1 MLFVYIYIYT
11 YLSVISIMREE
22 NFIELLENIGLTH
35 NQSLIYF
42 TLIKAGRNGSIVR
55 DLDHI
60 TDIKRTNIY
69 PILHELIDLGCVIE
83 GGYAEKSKN
92 AAIYIAVKP
101 IEFIDHLIQKK
112 KDEINHLQKFKET
125 NAKPLQNIFQEGIEI
140 TLDQIDPI
148 IRKYFEPLIMSG
160 WKIHSYVK
168 RNNIPMF
175 DYEVYD
181 CMLYAPH
188 ASILKDCS
196 FHLFT
201 FGYDIQSDK
210 NALEFFTQSLK
221 RKTKEIKSYFFD
233 IKQIQLLDEKVEFFN
248 ITFQSFKMQIE
259 ISDLQNSKYFSEE
272 LKETLEIKNDLYF
285 EIGKAVIMPFNNKL
299 FYFWA
304 ESRQILSE
312 IIEPIIQ
319 IEKY

>member
-1 MLFVYIYIYT
+1 
-11 YLSVISIMREE
+11 MRED
-22 NFIELLENIGLTH
+22 NFVELLENIGLTH

-55 DLDHI
+55 DLDHA

-69 PILHELIDLGCVIE
+69 PILHELIDLGCIIE

-92 AAIYIAVKP
+92 AAIYIAEKP
-101 IEFIDHLIQKK
+101 INFINHLLQKK
-112 KDEINHLQKFKET
+112 REEINHLQKFKET
-125 NAKPLQNIFQEGIEI
+125 NAKSLQNIFQEGIDI

-148 IRKYFEPLIMSG
+148 LREYFKPLIMSG
-160 WKIHSYVK
+160 WKIQSYVK

-175 DYEVYD
+175 DYEVFD

-221 RKTKEIKSYFFD
+221 RKTKEMKSYFFD

-248 ITFQSFKMQIE
+248 NTFPSFKMRIK
-259 ISDLQNSKYFSEE
+259 ITDLKNSKYFSDE
-272 LKETLEIKNDLYF
+272 LKEDTNVKSDHYF
-285 EIGKAVIMPFNNKL
+285 EIGKAVIMPIKNKL

-304 ESRQILSE
+304 ESNQILSE
-312 IIEPIIQ
+312 IIEPIIK
-319 IEKY
+319 IENL

>member
-1 MLFVYIYIYT
+1 
-11 YLSVISIMREE
+11 MREE
-22 NFIELLENIGLTH
+22 NFVGLLENIGLTH

-42 TLIKAGRNGSIVR
+42 TLIKAGKNGSIVR
-55 DLDHI
+55 ELDHA

-92 AAIYIAVKP
+92 AAIYIAVNP
-101 IEFIDHLIQKK
+101 LNFIDQLIQKK
-112 KDEINHLQKFKET
+112 REEINHLQNFKES
-125 NAKPLQNIFQEGIEI
+125 NVKSLQNIFQEGIEI

-148 IRKYFEPLIMSG
+148 IRKYFKPLIMSG

-175 DYEVYD
+175 NYEVYD

-188 ASILKDCS
+188 ANILKDCS

-210 NALEFFTQSLK
+210 NALEFFTQTLK

-233 IKQIQLLDEKVEFFN
+233 IKQIQLLDEKVEFLT
-248 ITFQSFKMQIE
+248 IRFQA
-259 ISDLQNSKYFSEE
+259 
-272 LKETLEIKNDLYF
+272 LK
-285 EIGKAVIMPFNNKL
+285 
-299 FYFWA
+299 
-304 ESRQILSE
+304 
-312 IIEPIIQ
+312 
-319 IEKY
+319 

>member
-1 MLFVYIYIYT
+1 MG
-11 YLSVISIMREE
+11 EE
-22 NFIELLENIGLTH
+22 NFVELLENIGLTH
-35 NQSLIYF
+35 NQSKIYF
-42 TLIKAGRNGSIVR
+42 TLIKAGKNGSIVR
-55 DLDHI
+55 DLDHS

-69 PILHELIDLGCVIE
+69 PILHELIDLGCIIE

-101 IEFIDHLIQKK
+101 INFVDHLIQKK
-112 KDEINHLQKFKET
+112 REEINHLQKFKET
-125 NAKPLQNIFQEGIEI
+125 NAKSLQNIYIEGIEI
-140 TLDQIDPI
+140 NLDQINPI
-148 IRKYFEPLIMSG
+148 LRKYFKPLIMSG

-168 RNNIPMF
+168 RNHIPMF
-175 DYEVYD
+175 NYEVYD

-248 ITFQSFKMQIE
+248 NTFPSFKMRIK
-259 ISDLQNSKYFSEE
+259 ISDLKNSKYFSEE
-272 LKETLEIKNDLYF
+272 LKEDAIAKNDNYF
-285 EIGKAVIMPFNNKL
+285 EIGKAVIMPIKNKL

-304 ESRQILSE
+304 ESSQILSE
-312 IIEPIIQ
+312 IIEPIIK
-319 IEKY
+319 IENL

>member
-1 MLFVYIYIYT
+1 
-11 YLSVISIMREE
+11 MRED
-22 NFIELLENIGLTH
+22 NFVELLENIGLTH

-55 DLDHI
+55 DLDHA

-69 PILHELIDLGCVIE
+69 PILHELIDLGCIIE

-92 AAIYIAVKP
+92 AAIYIAEKP
-101 IEFIDHLIQKK
+101 INFINHLLQKK
-112 KDEINHLQKFKET
+112 REEINHLQKFKET
-125 NAKPLQNIFQEGIEI
+125 NAKSLQNIFQEGIDI

-148 IRKYFEPLIMSG
+148 LREYFKPLIMSG
-160 WKIHSYVK
+160 WKIQSYVK

-175 DYEVYD
+175 DYEVFD

-221 RKTKEIKSYFFD
+221 RKTKEMKSYFFD

-248 ITFQSFKMQIE
+248 NTFPSFKMRIK
-259 ISDLQNSKYFSEE
+259 ISDLKNSKYFSEE
-272 LKETLEIKNDLYF
+272 LKEDTNVKSGNYF
-285 EIGKAVIMPFNNKL
+285 DIGKAVIMPIKNKL

-304 ESRQILSE
+304 ESNQILNE
-312 IIEPIIQ
+312 IIEPIIK
-319 IEKY
+319 IENL

>member
-1 MLFVYIYIYT
+1 M
-11 YLSVISIMREE
+11 
-22 NFIELLENIGLTH
+22 LENIGLTH

-42 TLIKAGRNGSIVR
+42 TLIKAGKKGSIVR
-55 DLDHI
+55 DLDHA

-69 PILHELIDLGCVIE
+69 PILHELIDLGCITE

-92 AAIYIAVKP
+92 AAIYVAVNP
-101 IEFIDHLIQKK
+101 INFISHLIQKK
-112 KDEINHLQKFKET
+112 RGEINHLLKFKET
-125 NAKPLQNIFQEGIEI
+125 NAKVLHHIFQEGIEI
-140 TLDQIDPI
+140 SLDQIDPI
-148 IRKYFEPLIMSG
+148 IRKYFEPLILSG

-168 RNNIPMF
+168 RDNIPMF
-175 DYEVYD
+175 NYEVYD

-248 ITFQSFKMQIE
+248 NTFPSFKMRIK
-259 ISDLQNSKYFSEE
+259 ISDLKNSKYFSEE
-272 LKETLEIKNDLYF
+272 LKEDTNVKNNLYF
-285 EIGKAVIMPFNNKL
+285 EIGKAVIMPIKNKL

-304 ESRQILSE
+304 ESNQILSE
-312 IIEPIIQ
+312 IIEPIIK
-319 IEKY
+319 IENL

>member
-1 MLFVYIYIYT
+1 VRLSIKREDNFV
-11 YLSVISIMREE
+11 
-22 NFIELLENIGLTH
+22 ELLENIGLTH

-55 DLDHI
+55 DLDHA

-69 PILHELIDLGCVIE
+69 PILHELIDLGCIIE

-101 IEFIDHLIQKK
+101 INFIDHLLQKK
-112 KDEINHLQKFKET
+112 REEINHLQKFKET
-125 NAKPLQNIFQEGIEI
+125 NAKSLQNIFQEGIDI

-148 IRKYFEPLIMSG
+148 LREYFKPLIMSG
-160 WKIHSYVK
+160 WKIQSYVK

-188 ASILKDCS
+188 ARILKDCS

-248 ITFQSFKMQIE
+248 NTFPCFKMRIK
-259 ISDLQNSKYFSEE
+259 INDLKNSKYFSEE
-272 LKETLEIKNDLYF
+272 LKEETNVKSDLYF
-285 EIGKAVIMPFNNKL
+285 EIGKAVIMPIKNKL

-304 ESRQILSE
+304 ESNQILSE
-312 IIEPIIQ
+312 IIEPIIK
-319 IEKY
+319 IEDL